1 MRASEEEEE
10 DAACGA
16 LAFADVA
23 LRAGSDASLHL
34 AHRGVLAAH
43 SPVLRAALALLPPCS
58 ACSAPHPLPR
68 LTLPGR
74 CGADVAALLSYV
86 YRRERMSASDNVPVF
101 LSLAR
106 ELDIPRMAADAE
118 ECLLAEAAAGTIL
131 PVPLRAEAPPAWLE
145 RRCARNGGGGGG
157 GGAMRRAVRGWVALL
172 ALSAEYELRRFG
184 RVAQRRLEALPPADA
199 RAIAEAQAAAAS
211 ASQSGTAAA
220 AEAAEAQHT
229 PRANA
234 RCCAAAG
241 TQTET

>member
-1 MRASEEEEE
+1 MRASEEEE

-58 ACSAPHPLPR
+58 THSHPPQ

-86 YRRERMSASDNVPVF
+86 YRRERMSAADNVPVF

-145 RRCARNGGGGGG
+145 RRCSGGRNGGGGGG

-172 ALSAEYELRRFG
+172 ALAAEYELRRFG
-184 RVAQRRLEALPPADA
+184 RLAQRRLEALPPADA
-199 RAIAEAQAAAAS
+199 RAIAEAQAAATS
-211 ASQSGTAAA
+211 ASQSGAAE

-234 RCCAAAG
+234 RCCAAAAM
-241 TQTET
+241 QTET